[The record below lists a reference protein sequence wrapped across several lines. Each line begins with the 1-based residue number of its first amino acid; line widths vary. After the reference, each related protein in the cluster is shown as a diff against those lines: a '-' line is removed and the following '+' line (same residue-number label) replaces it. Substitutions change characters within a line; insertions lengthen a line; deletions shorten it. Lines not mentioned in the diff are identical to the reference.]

1 MANTYNNVLWND
13 RKRFMGMPLS
23 FTRYILTDKKF
34 ITSKGF
40 LSLEEDE
47 LDLYKVTDKKLSLP
61 LSQRIFGCGTIVLN
75 VRDVDTPIKTIKN
88 IKNPRKVLEQI
99 DKLVNEQRDAYR
111 VRGKDM
117 IAANLN
123 DDNCDC
129 DNCDSNDDTQ

>member
-1 MANTYNNVLWND
+1 MVNAYNNVLWND

-75 VRDVDTPIKTIKN
+75 VRDVDTPVKTIKN
-88 IKNPRKVLEQI
+88 IKNPRKVIEQI

-117 IAANLN
+117 IAANL
-123 DDNCDC
+123 DDDICDC
-129 DNCDSNDDTQ
+129 DSDNSDTE